1 MQRKCLKFI
10 TDKGLVSGLFLK
22 IPTSQEKKMQ
32 NPIESWANPE
42 PTLHTKKNE
51 LKEDEDTCEKKKYSR
66 PPVIAGFTS
75 GDMKS

>member
-1 MQRKCLKFI
+1 
-10 TDKGLVSGLFLK
+10 
-22 IPTSQEKKMQ
+22 MQ

-51 LKEDEDTCEKKKYSR
+51 LKEDEDTFEKKKKYSR
-66 PPVIAGFTS
+66 TPVMAGFTS